1 MKHMENDINSR
12 PSYNGYYRS
21 IPKIE
26 DVELTHVGPGTAC
39 GEYLRRFWHP
49 VCLSEQLHDLPLGL
63 RILGEDLV
71 VFRDLSGDIG
81 LLHRHCSHR
90 RASLEYGVIS
100 EHGIRCC
107 YHGWL
112 YDVDGTI
119 LETPGE
125 PVDST
130 IRKRLCHGAYPV
142 IEYKGLVFA
151 YMGPFS
157 TKPDFPIYDSME
169 MPGNEMVPYAI
180 DMPCNWLQ
188 VNENPMDPYHAVYL
202 HSRATGV
209 QFKKS
214 WDTEGIVEW
223 HWMPNKVGIFLTDT
237 RRWQEF
243 IWARTAELFPPNF
256 AQPSDFNQ
264 DASRETFF
272 ARACASKWVVP
283 VDNTN
288 SKLIAWRHFN
298 DMIGSEPDYNK
309 IGVNKVD
316 FVGQTGD
323 ERSFEE
329 QQREPGDYEAQVGQ
343 GSITIHDEE
352 QLGTTDAGVA
362 MLRGL
367 LRSQIRMLAQGT
379 APLKPD
385 LNTEGRIPT
394 YTGDFVVKVPLLV
407 GQEELQQREFGRKLA
422 SILVDTLSFG
432 FNERQAE
439 VKRRL
444 LSSG

>member
-1 MKHMENDINSR
+1 MENDINSR

-21 IPKIE
+21 TPKIE

-188 VNENPMDPYHAVYL
+188 VNENPMD
-202 HSRATGV
+202 
-209 QFKKS
+209 
-214 WDTEGIVEW
+214 
-223 HWMPNKVGIFLTDT
+223 
-237 RRWQEF
+237 
-243 IWARTAELFPPNF
+243 
-256 AQPSDFNQ
+256 
-264 DASRETFF
+264 
-272 ARACASKWVVP
+272 
-283 VDNTN
+283 
-288 SKLIAWRHFN
+288 
-298 DMIGSEPDYNK
+298 
-309 IGVNKVD
+309 
-316 FVGQTGD
+316 
-323 ERSFEE
+323 
-329 QQREPGDYEAQVGQ
+329 
-343 GSITIHDEE
+343 SISC
-352 QLGTTDAGVA
+352 
-362 MLRGL
+362 GL
-367 LRSQIRMLAQGT
+367 ST
-379 APLKPD
+379 
-385 LNTEGRIPT
+385 
-394 YTGDFVVKVPLLV
+394 
-407 GQEELQQREFGRKLA
+407 
-422 SILVDTLSFG
+422 
-432 FNERQAE
+432 
-439 VKRRL
+439 
-444 LSSG
+444 